1 MNPKHIIIDSDLT
14 PVWRG
19 FFQKLSL
26 YLGGACLVWFA
37 FTTSISFSVSFS
49 LLLTAY
55 IVVSFVLKTKKR
67 QQVWLEGDRMIA
79 SRSTSLSPLDKI
91 VLPILTIICLSSN
104 AWLLFDLHFIAAA
117 FVGYQLCA
125 FYFVYHKLQQTKVF
139 SLSNNIQT
147 GFFARG
153 YGQCLLVAR
162 FDVYTLDES
171 RCFVGTLELND
182 KDVEPCLNS
191 LAKHMS
197 IVKGTVKVKQEWKE
211 SWKLALGGF
220 AGFCFYL
227 FLIPTILK
235 YLAPVGYH
243 WNSKIQKTVYRDEFI
258 SNVSIIGIMV
268 LISPLCILF
277 GVWVYDYYL
286 DLKEQKRS
294 AIAFTNSDIFFFPS
308 TKCEIEPATVS
319 IPISDFQYILWP
331 KEDHREKQAK
341 LIVDETVQLID
352 KNGALISISAWIWAV
367 NPLINHLVRLG
378 TPIRL
383 K

>member
-104 AWLLFDLHFIAAA
+104 AWLLFELHFIAAA

-125 FYFVYHKLQQTKVF
+125 FYFVYHKLQHAKVF
-139 SLSNNIQT
+139 SFSTNIQT
-147 GFFARG
+147 GFFERG
-153 YGQCLLVAR
+153 VGQCLLVAR
-162 FDVYTLDES
+162 FDVYTLDEN
-171 RCFVGTLELND
+171 RHFIGTLELNH

-220 AGFCFYL
+220 AGFYFYL

-308 TKCEIEPATVS
+308 TKCEIEPATVI

-352 KNGALISISAWIWAV
+352 KNGDLISISAWIWAV

>member
-37 FTTSISFSVSFS
+37 FTTSIGFSVSFS

-139 SLSNNIQT
+139 SLNNNIQT

-182 KDVEPCLNS
+182 KDVEPCLNN

-197 IVKGTVKVKQEWKE
+197 VVKGTVKVKQEWKE

-220 AGFCFYL
+220 AGFYFYL

-277 GVWVYDYYL
+277 GIWVYDYYL

-294 AIAFTNSDIFFFPS
+294 AITFTNSDIFFFPS
-308 TKCEIEPATVS
+308 TKFEIEPATVS

-352 KNGALISISAWIWAV
+352 KNGDLISISTWIWAV

>member
-191 LAKHMS
+191 IAKHMS
-197 IVKGTVKVKQEWKE
+197 VVKGTVKVKQEWKE

-220 AGFCFYL
+220 AGFYFYL

-243 WNSKIQKTVYRDEFI
+243 WNSKIHKTVYRDEFI

-308 TKCEIEPATVS
+308 TKFEIEPATVS

-352 KNGALISISAWIWAV
+352 KNGDQISISTWIWAA

>member
-37 FTTSISFSVSFS
+37 FTTSISFSVSLS

-55 IVVSFVLKTKKR
+55 ILVSFVLKTKKR
-67 QQVWLEGDRMIA
+67 QQVWLEGERIIA

-125 FYFVYHKLQQTKVF
+125 FYFVYHKLQQTKAF
-139 SLSNNIQT
+139 SLSTNIQT
-147 GFFARG
+147 GFFERG
-153 YGQCLLVAR
+153 FGQCLLVAR
-162 FDVYTLDES
+162 FDVYALEES
-171 RCFVGTLELND
+171 NRLVGTIELND
-182 KDVEPCLNS
+182 DDIELCLNS

-197 IVKGTVKVKQEWKE
+197 IVKGTVKVKQEWKK

-220 AGFCFYL
+220 AGFYFYL

-235 YLAPVGYH
+235 KLAPVGYY
-243 WNSKIQKTVYRDEFI
+243 WNSKIRKTVYRDEFI

-268 LISPLCILF
+268 LTSPLCILF
-277 GVWVYDYYL
+277 AVWVYDYYL

-308 TKCEIEPATVS
+308 TKFEIEQATVS

-331 KEDHREKQAK
+331 KEDHKEKQAK

-352 KNGALISISAWIWAV
+352 KNGDLISISDWIWAV
-367 NPLINHLVRLG
+367 GPLINHLVKLG
-378 TPIRL
+378 IPVRL